1 VAIGPGPD
9 GFIHLEGTGTV
20 RESIDRECLWRAALR
35 RGLRKGVSGCLWMLK
50 ILVPLSLATALLDY
64 SGWLYELD
72 PVLAPLMGVISLP
85 PAAALPILVG
95 LGAGIYACIAAMA
108 MLPLSQEHMTIV
120 TVFVLIAHSLPQEAI
135 IQAKSGIGFLKSTG
149 VRLAAAFLSCL
160 AVAWI
165 VQPAH
170 GEVAAAVTHTSL
182 AFGPFLAKW
191 GLDMARLGLKI
202 LVIIVG
208 VMVLIE
214 LLKAYN
220 LVDRVASFLAPLL
233 QAMGLHRR
241 AGLLWLT
248 GALFGLVYGAAVI
261 VEQSRELKISR
272 EEIEKLQLSIGI
284 NHAMI
289 EDSLLFL
296 PFVVSPLYAWLPR
309 LAAAIAVVYLMTL
322 WFKLRPAGGGAA

>member
-1 VAIGPGPD
+1 MP
-9 GFIHLEGTGTV
+9 
-20 RESIDRECLWRAALR
+20 ESIDRESPWHAALH
-35 RGLRKGVSGCLWMLK
+35 RGVRKGLSGCLWMLK
-50 ILVPLSLATALLDY
+50 ILVPVSLATALLDY

-72 PVLAPLMGVISLP
+72 PVLAPLMGLIGLP
-85 PAAALPILVG
+85 TAAALPVVVG
-95 LGAGIYACIAAMA
+95 LGAGIYGCIAAMA
-108 MLPLSQEHMTIV
+108 MLPLSPEQMTIV
-120 TVFVLIAHSLPQEAI
+120 TVFVLIAHSLPQEAL
-135 IQAKSGIGFLKSTG
+135 IQAKSGVHFAKSTG
-149 VRLAAAFLSCL
+149 IRLLAAVLSSL
-160 AVAWI
+160 AVAWLL
-165 VQPAH
+165 QPAP
-170 GEVAAAVTHTSL
+170 GEAVAVAVPHATL

-208 VMVLIE
+208 VMVLME
-214 LLKAYN
+214 LLKAYA
-220 LVDRVASFLAPLL
+220 LVDRVAAVLAPVLRL
-233 QAMGLHRR
+233 MGLHRS

-261 VEQSRELKISR
+261 VEQSRELDISQQ
-272 EEIEKLQLSIGI
+272 EIEKLQLSIGI

-322 WFKLRPAGGGAA
+322 WFRMRPSATPT

>member
-1 VAIGPGPD
+1 
-9 GFIHLEGTGTV
+9 
-20 RESIDRECLWRAALR
+20 
-35 RGLRKGVSGCLWMLK
+35 
-50 ILVPLSLATALLDY
+50 
-64 SGWLYELD
+64 
-72 PVLAPLMGVISLP
+72 
-85 PAAALPILVG
+85 
-95 LGAGIYACIAAMA
+95 
-108 MLPLSQEHMTIV
+108 MTIV

-149 VRLAAAFLSCL
+149 VRLTAAFLSCL

-165 VQPAH
+165 LQPAH
-170 GEVAAAVTHTSL
+170 GEVAAAAIVCTSL

-191 GLDMARLGLKI
+191 GLDTARLGLRI

-220 LVDRVASFLAPLL
+220 LVDRVASLLAPVLRV
-233 QAMGLHRR
+233 MGLHRR

-261 VEQSRELKISR
+261 VEQSRELKIDR

-284 NHAMI
+284 NHALI

-322 WFKLRPAGGGAA
+322 WFKLRPAGRGAA

>member
-1 VAIGPGPD
+1 
-9 GFIHLEGTGTV
+9 V
-20 RESIDRECLWRAALR
+20 RESIDREGGWRAAVRL
-35 RGLRKGVSGCLWMLK
+35 GLRKGMSGYLWMLK
-50 ILVPLSLATALLDY
+50 VLVPVSLATALLDY
-64 SGWLYELD
+64 SGWLYGLD
-72 PVLAPLMGVISLP
+72 PVLAPLMGVIGLP

-95 LGAGIYACIAAMA
+95 MAAGIYGCIAALA
-108 MLPLSQEHMTIV
+108 MLSLSPEHMTIV
-120 TVFVLIAHSLPQEAI
+120 TVFVLIAHSLPQEAV
-135 IQAKSGIGFLKSTG
+135 IQAKSGIHFLKSTG
-149 VRLAAAFLSCL
+149 VRLLAAFLSCL

-165 VQPAH
+165 LHPAH
-170 GEVAAAVTHTSL
+170 GELAAAGAAIPRTALEL
-182 AFGPFLAKW
+182 APFLLKW

-220 LVDRVASFLAPLL
+220 LVDRCASFFAPVLGI
-233 QAMGLHRR
+233 MGLHRR
-241 AGLLWLT
+241 TGLLWLT

-261 VEQSRELKISR
+261 VEQSRELNINR

-296 PFVVSPLYAWLPR
+296 PFVVSPVYAWLPR
-309 LAAAIAVVYLMTL
+309 LVAAIAVVYLMTL
-322 WFKLRPAGGGAA
+322 WFKLHPAGD